1 MKKSKLILG
10 ITAFAIAG
18 CINAQ
23 ETGIVK
29 GTITDDKGENLLFV
43 PVALMEDSTIIAQAE
58 TNVQGDF
65 TFKQLTPGVYNLK
78 CSYTGYK
85 TLNVSGIEVTANQ
98 ISYVYKSMKTKVDTL
113 GIVEVVSDKWEKSII
128 NPRFSTVTS
137 LSIDQITN
145 CAVGKSDI
153 IALMISVTPGI
164 QPTEDGKDIYMRGS
178 RQGSTGYY
186 VDGNRTMSVPEVPG
200 QGIAS
205 MEILTGGVPA
215 EYGDCTGGLVIITT
229 KEYKWEM
236 RKKEIQ
242 RRERAERE
250 SKKTATPKKTE

>member
-1 MKKSKLILG
+1 MKKIKLILG
-10 ITAFAIAG
+10 ITAIAIAG

-23 ETGIVK
+23 ETGIIK

-43 PVALMEDSTIIAQAE
+43 PVALMEDSTIIARAE

-65 TFKQLTPGVYNLK
+65 TFKQLTPGIYSLMFSAMGYHILK
-78 CSYTGYK
+78 VNG
-85 TLNVSGIEVTANQ
+85 VEVTANQ
-98 ISYVYKSMKTKVDTL
+98 TSYVNKSMVTKNDTL
-113 GIVEVVSDKWEKSII
+113 PPIIIVADLWIKPVI
-128 NPRFSTVTS
+128 NPGFSTVTPI
-137 LSIDQITN
+137 SIDQIEN
-145 CAVGKSDI
+145 SAVGFGDI
-153 IALMISVTPGI
+153 ISLMITLVPGI

-200 QGIAS
+200 PGIAS

-250 SKKTATPKKTE
+250 SKKTAAPKKTE

>member
-1 MKKSKLILG
+1 MKKIKLILG

-23 ETGIVK
+23 ETGIIK
-29 GTITDDKGENLLFV
+29 GTITDDKGETLLFV
-43 PVALMEDSTIIAQAE
+43 PVALMEDSTIVAQAE
-58 TNVQGDF
+58 TNEQGDF
-65 TFKQLTPGVYNLK
+65 TFKQLTPGIYNLK
-78 CSYTGYK
+78 FSYTGYK
-85 TLNVSGIEVTANQ
+85 TLIVSGIEVTANQ
-98 ISYVYKSMKTKVDTL
+98 ISYVYRSMKTKIDTL
-113 GIVEVVSDKWEKSII
+113 GIVEVVSEKWEKSII

-137 LSIDQITN
+137 ISIDQIEN
-145 CAVGKSDI
+145 SAVGFGDI
-153 IALMISVTPGI
+153 ISLMITLVPGI

-200 QGIAS
+200 PGIAS

-250 SKKTATPKKTE
+250 QQKNVKKKKID